1 VVHRALEEVGE
12 PVRPFDYVAPRTVGE
27 AVDVLARHRETAKVL
42 AGGQSLVPLLNYR
55 LARPAVV
62 VDVNDLPL
70 AAVRVD
76 GDRVRLGALTRHATL
91 AESPDV
97 RRSCPILA
105 EAAALVG
112 NVRVRTL
119 GTLGGSL
126 AHADPAA
133 ELPLAVVALDGR
145 ITVEGRSGRRTI
157 QASDFFTG
165 YLTTALDPCEL
176 ITEIDVPVTRDMGVA
191 VEEFSRRP
199 GDFAVVAVA
208 VRVSIDRGGRA
219 DDVRLAFAGVAPAP
233 VRARGA
239 EERLRGHEP
248 TTDRIAQVADAAR
261 DALDPASD
269 AFASGAYRTLL
280 AGVLARRALTRAVA
294 RAMDGGPG

>member
-1 VVHRALEEVGE
+1 M
-12 PVRPFDYVAPRTVGE
+12 RPFDYVAPRSLDE
-27 AVDVLARHRETAKVL
+27 AVGVLARYRDGAKVL
-42 AGGQSLVPLLNYR
+42 AGGQSLLPLLNYR

-70 AAVRVD
+70 STVRVD
-76 GDRVRLGALTRHATL
+76 NGRVRLGALTRHATL
-91 AESPDV
+91 AGSADV
-97 RRSCPILA
+97 RRSCPILG

-133 ELPLAVVALDGR
+133 ELPLAMVALEGR
-145 ITVEGRSGRRTI
+145 ITVEGPSGRRTI
-157 QASDFFTG
+157 PASDFVTG
-165 YLTTALDPCEL
+165 ALTTALDADEL

-191 VEEFSRRP
+191 VEEFSRRA

-208 VRVSIDRGGRA
+208 ALVSIDRRGRVEDA
-219 DDVRLAFAGVAPAP
+219 RLAFGGVAPVP

-239 EERLRGHEP
+239 EDLLRGHEP
-248 TTDRIAQVADAAR
+248 AVDRITQAADAAR

-269 AFASGAYRTLL
+269 AFVSGAYRTLL
-280 AGVLARRALTRAVA
+280 AGVLARRALTRAAA
-294 RAMDGGPG
+294 RAMDSGQGVSNAHPG